1 MVAVTLAASLLA
13 EIRST
18 SLEVEAEERPVA
30 KEERGATE
38 LTNVSMTENAV
49 TTTKKTSMKKKMGL
63 MRRLQ
68 TLC

>member
-1 MVAVTLAASLLA
+1 MVAVTLAVSLLA
-13 EIRST
+13 ETLSS
-18 SLEVEAEERPVA
+18 SLEGEAERPVA